1 MKTIKILVAAAFVS
15 IAGTAVA
22 QSGETDNREN
32 LRFGLKAGLNHS
44 NVYDSRTEDF
54 RADAKIGFVGG
65 VFVGIPIGKYLGV
78 QPEVLI
84 SQKGFKGEGSFLGS
98 NYSFTR
104 TTTYVDVP
112 IQLAIKPSEFITLV
126 AGPQFSYLIKQK
138 DDFNSPFINTSHEE
152 SFNNEN
158 IRKNIFG
165 FVAGLDVNI
174 KYIVVGARV
183 GWDISTNHGDGTSTT
198 PRYKNTWLQGTIGF
212 AF

>member
-1 MKTIKILVAAAFVS
+1 MKKIKLLVASVFVS
-15 IAGTAVA
+15 IAGTATA
-22 QSGETDNREN
+22 QSGETDFREN
-32 LRFGLKAGLNHS
+32 LRFGLKAGVNYS

-54 RADAKIGFVGG
+54 RADAKIGFAGG
-65 VFVGIPIGKYLGV
+65 VFVAIPIGPYFGL

-84 SQKGFKGEGSFLGS
+84 SQKGFKGQGSFLGS

-112 IQLAIKPSEFITLV
+112 LQLAVKPSEFLTVV

-138 DDFNSPFINTSHEE
+138 DEFNSPFVNTSHEE
-152 SFNNEN
+152 DFNNEN

-165 FVAGLDVNI
+165 FVAGLDVNV
-174 KYIVVGARV
+174 KHLVLGARI
-183 GWDISTNHGDGTSTT
+183 GWDISNNNGDGTSTT
-198 PRYKNTWLQGTIGF
+198 PRYKNTWIQGTIGF